1 MNDNQ
6 SIPHS
11 INQTMPNGLFR
22 KIARRITPRRCIAM
36 VMAAII
42 VTGCT
47 ISYKFNGSA
56 IDYNV
61 YKTIHIGQFPIRAAL
76 VYPPLQQTFENALLD
91 YVARNTRLQVNDGMS
106 DLNLEGE
113 ITGYSLSP
121 QAVTENAIASK
132 TRLTITVRIRYT
144 DSKNDKNN
152 VDQSFSAYQDFDS
165 NEMLTDV
172 QDELCQEITD
182 QLIELIFN
190 ATLGNW

>member
-1 MNDNQ
+1 
-6 SIPHS
+6 
-11 INQTMPNGLFR
+11 MPNLFR
-22 KIARRITPRRCIAM
+22 RIISRLSATCCVAALTAALIATS
-36 VMAAII
+36 
-42 VTGCT
+42 CT

-56 IDYNV
+56 IDYNI

-91 YVARNTRLQVNDGMS
+91 YVARNTRLQANDGMS
-106 DLNLEGE
+106 DINLEGE
-113 ITGYSLSP
+113 ITSYSLSP

-172 QDELCQEITD
+172 QEQLCQEITD
-182 QLIELIFN
+182 QLIDLIFN